1 MMEVIGKPTPRVEGA
16 EKVTGTAKYAGDV
29 TLPKMLWGKLLRS
42 PIAYG
47 RIKTVDVADA
57 LSVPGVKAII
67 TGKDVAGLSIGR
79 RIYDM
84 PILAQDV
91 VRYIGEKVA
100 AIAAETEDAAEQGV
114 DLIQV
119 EYEEMNPVFDPLL
132 ALQTTAP
139 LLHPAVM
146 SYRGLPAKLE
156 AASNLYVRMT
166 WGKGDIDAG
175 FRHSDII
182 IENSFET
189 QVVHQAYLEPHAC
202 IVHADQSG
210 GAEVWACTKTPFAV
224 REQLSNSVGVPKEK
238 FVFHP
243 IHIGGDFGGKGG
255 SMDIP
260 VCYFLSLKTGCPV
273 KLVMEY
279 NEELIAAN
287 PRHASVIHV
296 KTGVNQ
302 SGDILAH
309 HVELIFDS
317 GAYGAMKP
325 VGYLTGAE
333 TCAGPYRMANCLVEE
348 KIIYTNKVPCGH
360 MRGPGDQQGFFA
372 TESQF
377 DIVARKLGMDPAEFK
392 RRNLLQ
398 PGDLSAV
405 GHPVGDIKA
414 AQALDQAVVMSGY
427 KKPKPQNIGRGLAL
441 AEWSSSGGEGTVFV
455 KIDEQGKVIVSSPVL
470 DQGAGIFTVMCEV
483 VAEELGLAAH
493 CVNLERLDSRSVPS
507 DTGVGGSRATQVYG
521 GAAYEAAL
529 QARQALLA
537 IAVGHLGVGKDEL
550 NLANGSVVHPRS
562 QRRMSFAE
570 IVKANRSPIA
580 VRGHCEKPT
589 NPRENSIA
597 AQIVEVQVDGETGQ
611 VKLTKVVSAYTT
623 GKVINPLMHQGQ
635 IDGGIICGLGYAMT
649 EQLAFDDGKVA
660 TANFGEYKI
669 PTIRDVPVLKTAVLE
684 TVTQGRGP
692 YQSMSIGEAANL
704 PIAAAVANAIEDA
717 LGVRIKTL
725 PITAEKIYAALRQR
739 DKTGRSIDVIDT
751 RQSDRK
757 ITPHISS

>member
-1 MMEVIGKPTPRVEGA
+1 MRVIGKPTARVEGM
-16 EKVTGTAKYAGDV
+16 EKVTGAAKYAADV
-29 TLPKMLWGKLLRS
+29 TLPGMLWGKLLRS

-47 RIKTVDVADA
+47 RIKKIDVADA
-57 LSVPGVKAII
+57 LSVSGVKAII

-91 VRYIGEKVA
+91 VRYVGEKVA
-100 AIAAETEDAAEQGV
+100 AVAAESEDAAEQAI
-114 DLIQV
+114 DRIQV
-119 EYEEMNPVFDPLL
+119 DYEEMNPIFDPLS

-156 AASNLYVRMT
+156 SASNLFIRMA

-202 IVHADQSG
+202 IVHADPSG
-210 GAEVWACTKTPFAV
+210 GAEIWACTKTPFAV
-224 REQLSNSVGVPKEK
+224 REQLSNSVNVPKEK

-260 VCYFLSLKTGCPV
+260 IGYFLSLKTACPI

-287 PRHASVIHV
+287 PRHASIIKV
-296 KTGVNQ
+296 KTGVNR

-309 HVELIFDS
+309 HVELVFDS

-348 KIIYTNKVPCGH
+348 KIVYTNKVPCGH

-372 TESQF
+372 TESQL

-405 GHPVGDIKA
+405 GHLVGDIKA
-414 AQALDQAVVMSGY
+414 AQALDQAIAMSGY

-455 KIDEQGKVIVSSPVL
+455 KIDAQGKIIVSSPVL
-470 DQGAGIFTVMCEV
+470 DQGAGIYTVMCEV
-483 VAEELGLAAH
+483 VAEELGVQAH
-493 CVNLERLDSRSVPS
+493 CVTLERLDSRSVPS

-521 GAAYEAAL
+521 SAAYEAGI
-529 QARQALLA
+529 QARQAILA
-537 IAVGHLGVGKDEL
+537 VAAEHMGVGTDEL
-550 NLANGSVVHPRS
+550 KLANGFVVDPTS
-562 QRRMSFAE
+562 KRRMSFAE
-570 IVKANRSPIA
+570 IVKANNSSIE
-580 VRGHCEKPT
+580 VRGHCEKPA

-597 AQIVEVQVDGETGQ
+597 AQIVEVQVDRDTGQ
-611 VKLTKVVSAYTT
+611 VKLTKLVSAYTT

-660 TANFGEYKI
+660 TTNFGEYKI
-669 PTIRDVPVLKTAVLE
+669 PTIRDIPVVKTVVLE
-684 TVTQGRGP
+684 TVRQGRGP

-704 PIAAAVANAIEDA
+704 PIAAAVANAVEDA
-717 LGVRIKTL
+717 LGVRITSL
-725 PITAEKIYAALRQR
+725 PITADKIYAALH
-739 DKTGRSIDVIDT
+739 
-751 RQSDRK
+751 DRAK
-757 ITPHISS
+757 GDESHDAV